1 MDRPTEL
8 VVNTRSNRPAVRV
21 QAPARILDDGS
32 IERRV
37 RLLRPLGRESLPLN
51 ALRQSHWKPADA
63 GRWRRLWD
71 AEAAATPPWKES
83 RLWLVTGLLLPVW
96 HRLDD
101 TDVKVYRLTTDEGE
115 NLIGRVLTTPQVTA
129 LRTSLGLDARGGPRL
144 SAQEVF
150 DEATLRR
157 ASFHLAPGWR
167 LRGRRNMDVVR
178 AEIEGPGYDDLAT
191 LTRLG
196 CLSEI
201 VSHRT
206 VIYAPNAEVLEQVIE
221 RFPVVETIA

>member
-1 MDRPTEL
+1 
-8 VVNTRSNRPAVRV
+8 
-21 QAPARILDDGS
+21 
-32 IERRV
+32 V
-37 RLLRPLGRESLPLN
+37 RLLRPLGRESLPL
-51 ALRQSHWKPADA
+51 AAMRHSRWRKADT

-71 AEAAATPPWKES
+71 EETAGTPPWKES
-83 RLWLVTGLLLPVW
+83 RLWLITGLLLPVW

-101 TDVKVYRLTTDEGE
+101 TDVKVYRLTTDDGE
-115 NLIGRVLTTPQVTA
+115 NLIGRVLTTAQVTA
-129 LRTSLGLDARGGPRL
+129 LRTALGLDARNGPRL

-167 LRGRRNMDVVR
+167 LRGRRNMDVMR
-178 AEIEGPGYDDLAT
+178 AEIEGPGYDDLQV

-206 VIYAPNAEVLEQVIE
+206 VIYAPNAEVLGQVIE
-221 RFPVVETIA
+221 RFPVVGAIA